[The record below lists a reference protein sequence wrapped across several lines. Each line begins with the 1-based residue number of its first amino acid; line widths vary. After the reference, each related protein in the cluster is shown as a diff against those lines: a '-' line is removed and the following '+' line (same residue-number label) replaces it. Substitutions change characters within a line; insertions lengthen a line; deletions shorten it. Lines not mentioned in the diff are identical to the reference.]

1 LNESRAE
8 ELHSEAQTAKAEA
21 AQRTFDTFV
30 AKAEAIADRMPG
42 LVDKFCAL
50 PEVSPVMAGFV
61 AESDKGAEVAFHLAQ
76 NPQEATRIA
85 RLSEAHQ
92 GIELARLEGKLSA
105 APQIRKV
112 STAPDPARTVT
123 GNPSPAGRTSD
134 ELSVSEMQAMFI
146 KKGLI
151 RR

>member
-1 LNESRAE
+1 
-8 ELHSEAQTAKAEA
+8 
-21 AQRTFDTFV
+21 
-30 AKAEAIADRMPG
+30 
-42 LVDKFCAL
+42 
-50 PEVSPVMAGFV
+50 V